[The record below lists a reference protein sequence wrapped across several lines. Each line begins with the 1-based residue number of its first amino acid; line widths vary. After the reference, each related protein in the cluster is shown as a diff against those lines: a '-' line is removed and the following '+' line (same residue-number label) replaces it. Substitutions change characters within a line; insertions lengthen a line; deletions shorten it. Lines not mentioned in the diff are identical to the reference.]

1 MDRVR
6 SAEMSWRQVEA
17 SVRQGAAAIFPMG
30 STEEHGPHAPMGD
43 YLEAEEIAVRVARH
57 TGDLVFPC
65 LPFGYSEY
73 FRHYPGTVTLQHDTL
88 FRVVEDVVTCLIDHG
103 FKHIVLFNGHKGNGP
118 TLGHLIRKIRRE
130 HGLLV
135 PVVSSLGS
143 ALTPEFTR
151 QLYGDAGTGHGGE
164 PMGSIWMYL
173 FPGTVDLTLA
183 EEWGC
188 KVFYGLQPVGLSGV
202 DFEGT
207 EVSLALNMEDITPP
221 SGSLG
226 DPLLASAEKG
236 ERIVQRA
243 VEGLVRF
250 MSWFKGINPCVEPG

>member
-6 SAEMSWRQVEA
+6 SAQMSWRQVEA

-43 YLEAEEIAVRVARH
+43 Y
-57 TGDLVFPC
+57 
-65 LPFGYSEY
+65 
-73 FRHYPGTVTLQHDTL
+73 
-88 FRVVEDVVTCLIDHG
+88 
-103 FKHIVLFNGHKGNGP
+103 
-118 TLGHLIRKIRRE
+118 
-130 HGLLV
+130 
-135 PVVSSLGS
+135 
-143 ALTPEFTR
+143 
-151 QLYGDAGTGHGGE
+151 
-164 PMGSIWMYL
+164 
-173 FPGTVDLTLA
+173 
-183 EEWGC
+183 
-188 KVFYGLQPVGLSGV
+188 
-202 DFEGT
+202 
-207 EVSLALNMEDITPP
+207 MEDITPP